1 MVAEEVTGVGSTHHV
16 QDTERDLI
24 SVLYVDDEPNLLKV
38 VEIILEETGEFAVD
52 TAASARTALD
62 SMDIS
67 SYDVIISD
75 YQMPDMD
82 GIEFLKHVR
91 REYGTIPF
99 IIFTGRGREEVV
111 IEAINN
117 GADSY
122 LQKGG
127 NPKAQFAELV
137 HRIKQA
143 VRGRKAELSLSS
155 QKRQFS
161 DIIDFL
167 PDATFAIDR
176 SGTVTAWNKA
186 IEEMTGIPSDEILKK
201 GDYAYAEA
209 LYGKKT
215 PDLVD
220 LIDAPDELIPDCYR
234 DIARNR
240 QTITAYSD
248 IAHHTKGT
256 IPVCIRASL
265 LHNDNGDVT
274 GAIELIRE
282 ISSKRKEDSTAA
294 ENRILF
300 CDIAESMPLGVCELD
315 RDLQVTYANRYAL
328 DSLQISPVDLKGGI
342 FALSFIDISHHP
354 SLQSVLDLRIPSEP
368 SKPGEYTL
376 VRRDGSTFSAILT
389 VIPVSHNRDIT
400 GFRIF
405 FIDISQKNDRSR
417 TD

>member
-1 MVAEEVTGVGSTHHV
+1 MMAMVAEKVAGIGSTHTV
-16 QDTERDLI
+16 QDTERELI

-155 QKRQFS
+155 QIRQFS

-186 IEEMTGIPSDEILKK
+186 IAEMTGVPAGEILKK

-215 PDLVD
+215 PVLVD
-220 LIDAPDELIPDCYR
+220 LIDAPDEMIPDRYH
-234 DIARNR
+234 DIAKTR
-240 QTITAYSD
+240 QTITASSV
-248 IAHHTKGT
+248 ITHHAKGT
-256 IPVCIRASL
+256 IPVCIRAAL
-265 LHNDNGDVT
+265 LHNDEGDVT
-274 GAIELIRE
+274 GAIESVCE
-282 ISSKRKEDSTAA
+282 IQTDTQEGFTRA
-294 ENRILF
+294 EKISF
-300 CDIAESMPLGVCELD
+300 SDIAESLPLGVCELN
-315 RDLQVTYANRYAL
+315 RDLLVTYANRNAL
-328 DSLQISPVDLKGGI
+328 NSLQISPVDLKSGI
-342 FALSFIDISHHP
+342 SFLSLIDISHH
-354 SLQSVLDLRIPSEP
+354 SDLQSIRDTRIPSEP
-368 SKPGEYTL
+368 AKPGEYTL
-376 VRRDGSTFSAILT
+376 VQRGGSTFPAILT
-389 VIPVSHNRDIT
+389 ITLVSHDGEIT

-405 FIDISQKNDRSR
+405 FIDISQQK
-417 TD
+417 